1 MSHRVPLRT
10 LALVSVLLL
19 VSACSKKEAPEAA
32 KAPAEIGV
40 IVAKATPTS
49 VASELPG
56 RLEPYREAEVR
67 ARVAGIV
74 TRRLYEEG
82 QEVARGAPLFQIDP
96 APLQA
101 AYDSEAAALARAQA
115 NLSAAADKLRRY
127 ADLVSDRAI
136 SERDH
141 AESVAEERQARAEVA
156 LAKANLQSA
165 RLRLEYARVTS
176 PIDGRA
182 RRALVTEGALVGEGQ
197 ATPLTVVQ
205 QLDPIYVNFSQP
217 AAEVMQL
224 QKQIRAGALEG
235 VAPDRMRVRLLLP
248 DGSEYGQGGT
258 LSFADLAV
266 DPGTDNVTM
275 RALFD
280 NPDRVLLPGM
290 YVRVR
295 LEQAVN
301 RDTYLV
307 PRDALLRNAD
317 GAHLLVAGDDGELRS
332 VAVAAHRLLGP
343 NWVITEGLEGGERV
357 VVENAAQLAPGQ
369 KIKPVERAAPSAPV
383 ATAGNNEKGKPPWRV
398 SLSIAPSSRG

>member
-1 MSHRVPLRT
+1 
-10 LALVSVLLL
+10 
-19 VSACSKKEAPEAA
+19 
-32 KAPAEIGV
+32 
-40 IVAKATPTS
+40 
-49 VASELPG
+49 
-56 RLEPYREAEVR
+56 
-67 ARVAGIV
+67 VAGIV
-74 TRRLYEEG
+74 TARLYEEG
-82 QEVARGAPLFQIDP
+82 QDVTRGAALFQIDP

-101 AYDSEAAALARAQA
+101 AYDSEAANLARAQA

-141 AESVAEERQARAEVA
+141 AESVAQERQARAEVA
-156 LAKANLQSA
+156 LARANLQSA
-165 RLRLEYARVTS
+165 KLKLDYARVTS

-205 QLDPIYVNFSQP
+205 QIDPIYVNFAQP

-235 VAPDRMRVRLLLP
+235 VAPDQVRVRLLLP
-248 DGSEYGQGGT
+248 DGSEYGRGGT

-275 RALFD
+275 RALFE
-280 NPDRVLLPGM
+280 NPGRDLLPGM

-295 LEQAVN
+295 LEQAIN

-307 PRDALLRNAD
+307 PRNALLRNAE
-317 GAHLLVAGDDGELRS
+317 GAHVLAAGADGELKKI
-332 VAVAAHRLLGP
+332 AVTAERLQGP
-343 NWVITEGLEGGERV
+343 NWIVTQGLAGGERI
-357 VVENAAQLAPGQ
+357 VVENAAHMAAGQ
-369 KIKPVERAAPSAPV
+369 KIKPVERAAPGAQPPAAGNPEAGVHARTSAP
-383 ATAGNNEKGKPPWRV
+383 GQKG
-398 SLSIAPSSRG
+398 

>member
-235 VAPDRMRVRLLLP
+235 VAPDKMRVRLLLP
-248 DGSEYGQGGT
+248 DGSEYSQGGT

-383 ATAGNNEKGKPPWRV
+383 ATAGNNEKR
-398 SLSIAPSSRG
+398 

>member
-10 LALVSVLLL
+10 LAFVSVLLL

-40 IVAKATPTS
+40 IVAKATSTS

-235 VAPDRMRVRLLLP
+235 VAPDKMRVRLLLP

-383 ATAGNNEKGKPPWRV
+383 ATAGNNEKR
-398 SLSIAPSSRG
+398 

>member
-19 VSACSKKEAPEAA
+19 VSACSKKEAPETA

-56 RLEPYREAEVR
+56 RLEPYRQAEVR

-235 VAPDRMRVRLLLP
+235 VAPDKMRVRLLLP

-369 KIKPVERAAPSAPV
+369 KIKPVERAAPSAPM
-383 ATAGNNEKGKPPWRV
+383 ATAGNNEKR
-398 SLSIAPSSRG
+398 

>member
-10 LALVSVLLL
+10 LAFVSVLLL

-235 VAPDRMRVRLLLP
+235 VAPDKMRVRLLLP

-369 KIKPVERAAPSAPV
+369 KIKPVERAAPSAPM
-383 ATAGNNEKGKPPWRV
+383 ATAGNNEKR
-398 SLSIAPSSRG
+398 

>member
-176 PIDGRA
+176 PINGRA

-369 KIKPVERAAPSAPV
+369 KIKPVERAAPSAPM
-383 ATAGNNEKGKPPWRV
+383 ATAGNNEKR
-398 SLSIAPSSRG
+398 

>member
-19 VSACSKKEAPEAA
+19 VSACSKKEAPETA

-235 VAPDRMRVRLLLP
+235 VAPDKMRVRLLLP

-369 KIKPVERAAPSAPV
+369 KIKPVERAAPSAPM
-383 ATAGNNEKGKPPWRV
+383 ATAGNNEKR
-398 SLSIAPSSRG
+398 

>member
-10 LALVSVLLL
+10 LAFVSVLLL

-235 VAPDRMRVRLLLP
+235 VAPDKMRVRLLLP
-248 DGSEYGQGGT
+248 DGSEYGRGGT

-383 ATAGNNEKGKPPWRV
+383 ATAGNNEKR
-398 SLSIAPSSRG
+398 

>member
-1 MSHRVPLRT
+1 MSHRVPLKT

-19 VSACSKKEAPEAA
+19 VSACSKKEAPETA

-235 VAPDRMRVRLLLP
+235 VAPDKMRVRLLLP

-369 KIKPVERAAPSAPV
+369 KIKPVERAAPSAPM
-383 ATAGNNEKGKPPWRV
+383 ATAGNNEKR
-398 SLSIAPSSRG
+398 